1 MWPAARGLF
10 RTVEYLPSFAHLIA
24 ALEKVTGIEAA
35 DFMRSPFVMESVGQM
50 RSLFEQA
57 GFANVSVE
65 IRVETL
71 RYPSI
76 EHLVRYETLNIPDP
90 RIQTPGVQ
98 EALTREMKTLAA
110 GNVDDQGAVFPAQD
124 FVVTANR

>member
-1 MWPAARGLF
+1 MWPAARRLF

-24 ALEKVTGIEAA
+24 ALEKHAGTEAA
-35 DFMRSPFVMESVGQM
+35 DFMRSPFVMESVAQM

-98 EALTREMKTLAA
+98 
-110 GNVDDQGAVFPAQD
+110 
-124 FVVTANR
+124 